1 MNMTMEKFIKF
12 PLLKNTAS
20 AGAVTD
26 GDGSATLKLIDS
38 SETFTQFVFVN
49 DIVWDTTT
57 NSASGGELYIVT
69 AIDSDTQLSVV
80 AIGPTAAQ
88 GTGLPAA
95 ATYRI
100 YSPQYTKIASGT
112 ADGTT
117 ANQLVDTTV
126 NFAALGVKVGDTV
139 DDVTGGSSATVT
151 GFATNTN
158 PNDSLTLSA
167 DIFVGGDVYK
177 IYREGPNDYD
187 KLVRASNV
195 SLIENLA
202 SNNLNNDVDIQYAGA
217 SGSALDMNIKYA
229 YSDTSTNNEDM
240 RNAIQDAVVAALQTP
255 WPNVVYD
262 WPGLQ
267 NTCSTDPCTT
277 NTTWLG
283 GKEYFFIDI
292 R

>member
-1 MNMTMEKFIKF
+1 MEKFIKF
-12 PLLKNTAS
+12 PLLKNTS
-20 AGAVTD
+20 EAGAVTS
-26 GDGSATLKLIDS
+26 GDGSASLKLIDAGLL
-38 SETFTQFVFVN
+38 FTQTAFVN
-49 DIVWDTTT
+49 NIVWDRTT
-57 NSASGGELYIVT
+57 NAASGGQMYIVT
-69 AIDSDTQLSVV
+69 AIDSNTQLSLV

-88 GTGLPAA
+88 GTGVPNGAS
-95 ATYRI
+95 YKM
-100 YSPQYTKIASGT
+100 YSPEYTLIANGE

-117 ANQLVDTTV
+117 TNQLVDTGV
-126 NFAALGVKVGDTV
+126 NFRQLGVKVGDTV

-158 PNDSLTLSA
+158 PDDSLTLSA
-167 DIFVGGDVYK
+167 DIFVGGDKYK
-177 IYREGPNDYD
+177 IYRKGPNDYD

-195 SLIENLA
+195 SLVENL
-202 SNNLNNDVDIQYAGA
+202 STNTLNSDVDIQYAGETGA
-217 SGSALDMNIKYA
+217 ALDMNLTYA

-255 WPNVVYD
+255 WPNVVYN

-283 GKEYFFIDI
+283 GKEYFFLDM